1 MSNRLNNTANLY
13 NIATRRYLLA
23 VVIIALLA
31 TSAYYTLHSAL
42 SDSEATAYVV
52 NLSGRQRMLSQH
64 IALDV
69 HRYHHQ
75 SMADETKRNSPSTLM
90 LQNLIDM
97 RLANKQLS
105 SGVLSEDQVID
116 LSPRLRDM
124 YFGQMD
130 LHNRVNRYLDLA
142 EQLYKRNN
150 SEERLAY
157 LQLID
162 KTSPQLLKDLN
173 KVVQQYQLEGENRL
187 ETISNLELLV
197 LVTTL
202 IALILEVLF
211 IFRPMVAQ
219 VVASQKARE
228 KTMASLEEMVE
239 LRTLKLEAANQ
250 KLKELATRDPLTQLK
265 NRLTLESDV
274 ENLIAGSEKN
284 HIPFAFCMVD
294 IDWFKQIN
302 DTYGH
307 AAGDF
312 VLTKLAELMIE
323 VTREYDHLYRTG
335 GEEFVL
341 ILNRVNLNETIKIL
355 DQLRRSVEQH
365 EFVFEGQNINLTIS
379 IGLYHTSQ
387 DGLSR
392 LHTIA
397 RAADNALYRA
407 KESGRNCIK
416 VADREDINGL
426 NAL

>member
-1 MSNRLNNTANLY
+1 MSNRLNDTVSQY

-75 SMADETKRNSPSTLM
+75 SITAETKPKSPSTLM

-116 LSPRLRDM
+116 LSPQLREM

-142 EQLYKRNN
+142 EQLYKSNQA
-150 SEERLAY
+150 EERLTY
-157 LQLID
+157 LQSID
-162 KTSPQLLKDLN
+162 QTSPQLLKDLN
-173 KVVQQYQLEGENRL
+173 KVVQQYQLEGEDRL
-187 ETISNLELLV
+187 ATISNLELLV
-197 LVTTL
+197 LITTL

-219 VVASQKARE
+219 LMASQKAQA
-228 KTMASLEEMVE
+228 KTMARLEEMVE
-239 LRTLKLEAANQ
+239 LRTLKLEMANR
-250 KLKELATRDPLTQLK
+250 KLKELATRDPLTELK

-274 ENLIAGSEKN
+274 ESLIEVSEKN
-284 HIPFAFCMVD
+284 HVPFAFCMVD

-307 AAGDF
+307 PAGDY
-312 VLTKLAELMIE
+312 VLKRLASLMMG
-323 VTREYDHLYRTG
+323 VTRDYDHLYRTG

-341 ILNRVNLNETIKIL
+341 VLNRVNLNESIKIL
-355 DQLRRSVEQH
+355 DQLRTSVEEH
-365 EFVFEGQNINLTIS
+365 VFDFEGQMIKLTIS
-379 IGLYHTSQ
+379 IGLYHTGQ
-387 DGLSR
+387 DSLS
-392 LHTIA
+392 HIHSIA

-407 KESGRNCIK
+407 KESGRNCIR
-416 VADREDINGL
+416 VADQEDLQGL
-426 NAL
+426 Q

>member
-1 MSNRLNNTANLY
+1 MPNRLNDTGNLY
-13 NIATRRYLLA
+13 KIATRRYLLA

-69 HRYHHQ
+69 HRYHQ
-75 SMADETKRNSPSTLM
+75 AQATDSNRSSPSTLM

-105 SGVLSEDQVID
+105 SGVLSKDQVID
-116 LSPRLRDM
+116 LSPQLRDM
-124 YFGQMD
+124 YFGQMN
-130 LHNRVNRYLDLA
+130 LHSRVNSYLALA
-142 EQLYKRNN
+142 EQLYKSDNVKDRM
-150 SEERLAY
+150 LY
-157 LQLID
+157 LQSID
-162 KTSPQLLKDLN
+162 HTSPQLLKDLN
-173 KVVQQYQLEGENRL
+173 KVVQQYQEEGEARL

-202 IALILEVLF
+202 IALILEIIF

-219 VVASQKARE
+219 VVASQKAQE

-239 LRTLKLEAANQ
+239 LRTLKLEMANQ
-250 KLKELATRDPLTQLK
+250 KLKDLATRDPLTKLK

-274 ENLIAGSEKN
+274 ESLIVASEKN

-307 AAGDF
+307 PAGDF
-312 VLTKLAELMIE
+312 VLKNLATLMIDA
-323 VTREYDHLYRTG
+323 TRESDHLYRTG

-341 ILNRVNLNETIKIL
+341 VLNRVNLNESVKIL
-355 DQLRRSVEQH
+355 DKLRRSVE
-365 EFVFEGQNINLTIS
+365 ESLFDCEGQVIKLTIS

-387 DGLSR
+387 GGLSR
-392 LHTIA
+392 LHSIA

-416 VADREDINGL
+416 VADREEIQGL
-426 NAL
+426 S

>member
-1 MSNRLNNTANLY
+1 MSNRLNDTANLY

-75 SMADETKRNSPSTLM
+75 SITTETKPKSPSTLM

-116 LSPRLRDM
+116 LSPQLREM

-142 EQLYKRNN
+142 EQLYKSNQA
-150 SEERLAY
+150 EERLAY
-157 LQLID
+157 LESID
-162 KTSPQLLKDLN
+162 QTSPQLLIDLN

-187 ETISNLELLV
+187 ATISNLELLV

-219 VVASQKARE
+219 LMASQKAQA
-228 KTMASLEEMVE
+228 KTMARLEEMVE
-239 LRTLKLEAANQ
+239 LRTLKLEMANR
-250 KLKELATRDPLTQLK
+250 KLKELATRDPLTELK

-274 ENLIAGSEKN
+274 ERLIEVSEKN
-284 HIPFAFCMVD
+284 HVPFAFCMVD

-307 AAGDF
+307 PAGDY
-312 VLTKLAELMIE
+312 VLKRLASLMMG
-323 VTREYDHLYRTG
+323 VTRDYDHLYRTG

-341 ILNRVNLNETIKIL
+341 VLNRVNLNESIKIL
-355 DQLRRSVEQH
+355 DQLRTSVEEH
-365 EFVFEGQNINLTIS
+365 VFDFEGQMIKLTIS
-379 IGLYHTSQ
+379 VGLYHTSQ
-387 DGLSR
+387 DSLAHIHSV
-392 LHTIA
+392 A

-407 KESGRNCIK
+407 KESGRNCIR
-416 VADREDINGL
+416 VADREDLKGL
-426 NAL
+426 Q